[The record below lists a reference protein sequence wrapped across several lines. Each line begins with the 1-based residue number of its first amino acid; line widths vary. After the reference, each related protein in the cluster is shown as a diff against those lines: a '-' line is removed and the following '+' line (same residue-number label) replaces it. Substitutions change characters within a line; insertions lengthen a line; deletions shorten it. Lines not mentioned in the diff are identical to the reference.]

1 MDTQIYLDHA
11 ATTPMRQ
18 IARDTWVQHS
28 GLLNPGGQYA
38 AGRAARKVLE
48 DARESVAACLGADRM
63 EVIFTGSGTEAD
75 NLAITGL
82 WRARQ
87 AGTPRPGIALSEI
100 EHSAVLEPARTL
112 VAEGARTD
120 FLATRECGVIEVP
133 DHLPE
138 DTALIACMMANN
150 ETGRIQP
157 IKELCALGQ
166 EYNVPVHVDAVQAV
180 GHIPVNFHE
189 LGATN
194 LALSAHKFGGP
205 RGIGVLLAKRSPAPT
220 PVLHGGGQERGLR
233 PGTSDVASAAAL
245 AAALKEACSQQAEEA
260 ASRRVLRDR
269 LLHGIQASIPD
280 VLTMSADSE
289 TGEGLPG
296 HVHVCFRGAEGDSL
310 IMLLDSQGIA
320 ASTGS
325 ACSQGVNRPSH
336 VLLAMGV
343 SEADARGAVRF
354 SLGRTTT
361 EAEVDQ
367 LLAVLPGIVE
377 QARAAGM
384 A

>member
-11 ATTPMRQ
+11 ATTPMRAC
-18 IARDTWVQHS
+18 ARETWVKYS
-28 GLLNPGGQYA
+28 SMLNPGGQYA

-48 DARESVAACLGADRM
+48 DARESIATSLGAERM
-63 EVIFTGSGTEAD
+63 EVIFTGTGTEAD

-87 AGTPRPGIALSEI
+87 AQQARPGIALSEI
-100 EHSAVLEPARTL
+100 EHSAVLEPARKL

-120 FLATRECGVIEVP
+120 FFHTGVSGVIELP
-133 DHLPE
+133 ETLPE

-157 IKELCALGQ
+157 VKELCALGA
-166 EYNVPVHVDAVQAV
+166 EYGVPVHIDAVQAV

-189 LGATN
+189 LGATT

-205 RGIGVLLAKRSPAPT
+205 RGIGVLLAKRSPAPS
-220 PVLHGGGQERGLR
+220 PILHGGGQERGLR

-245 AAALKEACSQQAEEA
+245 AAALAEACAEQAAEA
-260 ASRRVLRDR
+260 ASRKLLRDR

-280 VLTMSADSE
+280 VLTISADSE
-289 TGEGLPG
+289 SGEGLPG

-343 SEADARGAVRF
+343 AEADARGAVRF
-354 SLGRTTT
+354 SLGRTST